1 MVFRLTALHWSE
13 TYLPHTLFPRAD
25 AVTKARLEADELVRL
40 ADNFGW
46 AETELGPIA
55 SWPEALRASVR
66 LMMVSDVPMV
76 MLAGARDGVL
86 IYNTGYAK
94 FAGDRHPS
102 IFGKPALEA
111 WPEVADFNRE
121 VMRRGFQGESWY
133 LADQE
138 LVLNRTGRF
147 EPLWVNLNYS
157 PVLDETGTP
166 LGVVVLVV
174 ETTARVRA
182 EMALAKSQEKLNMA
196 LTASGMV
203 GTWDW
208 DVTADVVTA
217 DERLARLYAIDPSEA
232 ERGFPISTF
241 LASIHPDDRE
251 KAQAE
256 LQAAVAS
263 RGQARF
269 EVRLLQPDGSI
280 RWVAASG
287 AVSSPKGLRFPGIV
301 VDITEQRLIAERL
314 AESEARFRTLS
325 DAMPQM
331 VWSTRPDGFHDY
343 YNARWYEFT
352 GVPAG
357 STDGEG
363 WNGMFHPD
371 DQERAWSIWRMSL
384 ASGEPYRIEYRLRHH
399 SGDYRW
405 VLGQALPVRNAAGEI
420 VRWIGTC
427 TDIHEGRLAAE
438 EREIIAQEL
447 SHRIKNI
454 FAVIGGLVS
463 LAARQHPEATA
474 FADRLRS
481 RILAL
486 GRAHDFVRPHSRASQ
501 PRSNPSSLKALVLEL
516 LDPYQD
522 ADQSRVTFSGDDAII
537 DEGAATPLAL
547 LFHELAT
554 NAAKYGALSRPEGHI
569 EIATASSG
577 DAFSLRWHERGGPAV
592 AEGTQ
597 GFGSRLIKLSVEGQ
611 LRGTMQRAWT
621 PEGLDIELVIP
632 LDALRRRADLKPSTE
647 PKADQKA

>member
-1 MVFRLTALHWSE
+1 M
-13 TYLPHTLFPRAD
+13 PHTLFPRAD
-25 AVTKARLEADELVRL
+25 AATKARLEADELVRL

-55 SWPEALRASVR
+55 TWPEALRASVR

-76 MLAGARDGVL
+76 MLAGERDGVL
-86 IYNTGYAK
+86 IYNSGYAQ
-94 FAGDRHPS
+94 FAGDRHPQ
-102 IFGKPALEA
+102 IFGKPVLEA
-111 WPEVADFNRE
+111 WPEIADFNRE
-121 VMRRGFQGESWY
+121 VMRRGFLGESWY
-133 LADQE
+133 VADQE

-147 EPLWVNLNYS
+147 EPLWLNLNYS
-157 PVLDETGTP
+157 PVLDESGTP

-208 DVTADVVTA
+208 DVGADLVTA
-217 DERLARLYAIDPSEA
+217 DKRFARLYCLDADEA
-232 ERGFPISTF
+232 ERGFPMSTF
-241 LASIHPDDRE
+241 LAAIHPDDRE
-251 KAQAE
+251 RAQAE

-269 EVRLLQPDGSI
+269 EFRLLQSDGSI

-301 VDITEQRLIAERL
+301 VDITEERLTAERL

-331 VWSTRPDGFHDY
+331 VWSTLPDGFHDY

-352 GVPAG
+352 GVPVG

-363 WNGMFHPD
+363 WNGMFHPE
-371 DQERAWSIWRMSL
+371 DQERAWSVWRMSL
-384 ASGEPYRIEYRLRHH
+384 ATGEPYRIEYRLRHH
-399 SGDYRW
+399 SGAYRW

-420 VRWIGTC
+420 IRWIGTC

-522 ADQSRVTFSGDDAII
+522 ADQSRVTFAGDDATI

-554 NAAKYGALSRPEGHI
+554 NAAKYGALSRPEGRI
-569 EIATASSG
+569 EIAATVSG
-577 DAFSLRWHERGGPAV
+577 ESYSLHWHERGGPAV

-611 LRGTMQRAWT
+611 LRGTLQRNWT
-621 PEGLDIELVIP
+621 PEGLDIDLVVP
-632 LDALRRRADLKPSTE
+632 LDALRRRADLKPSPE

>member
-1 MVFRLTALHWSE
+1 M
-13 TYLPHTLFPRAD
+13 PHTLFPRAD
-25 AVTKARLEADELVRL
+25 AATKARLEADELVRL

-55 SWPEALRASVR
+55 TWPEALRASVR

-76 MLAGARDGVL
+76 MLAGERDGVL
-86 IYNTGYAK
+86 IYNSGYAQ
-94 FAGDRHPS
+94 FAGDRHPL

-111 WPEVADFNRE
+111 WPEIADFNRE
-121 VMRRGFQGESWY
+121 VMRRGFLGESWY
-133 LADQE
+133 VADQE

-147 EPLWVNLNYS
+147 EPLWLNLNYS
-157 PVLDETGTP
+157 PVLDESGTP

-208 DVTADVVTA
+208 DVGADLVTA
-217 DERLARLYAIDPSEA
+217 DERFARLYCLAPDEA
-232 ERGFPISTF
+232 ERGFPMSTF
-241 LASIHPDDRE
+241 LAAIHPDDRE
-251 KAQAE
+251 RAQTE
-256 LQAAVAS
+256 LQAAVAT

-269 EVRLLQPDGSI
+269 EFRLLQSDGSI

-301 VDITEQRLIAERL
+301 VDITEQRLTAERL

-331 VWSTRPDGFHDY
+331 VWSTLPDGFHDY

-352 GVPAG
+352 GVPVG

-363 WNGMFHPD
+363 WNGMFHPE
-371 DQERAWSIWRMSL
+371 DQERAWSVWRMSL
-384 ASGEPYRIEYRLRHH
+384 ATGEPYRIEYRLRHH
-399 SGDYRW
+399 SGAYRW
-405 VLGQALPVRNAAGEI
+405 VLGQALPVRNATGEI
-420 VRWIGTC
+420 IRWIGTC

-522 ADQSRVTFSGDDAII
+522 ADQSRVTFSGDDATI

-554 NAAKYGALSRPEGHI
+554 NAAKYGALSRPEGRI
-569 EIATASSG
+569 EIAASSFG
-577 DAFSLRWHERGGPAV
+577 ENYSLHWHERGGPAV

-611 LRGTMQRAWT
+611 LRGTLQRNWT
-621 PEGLDIELVIP
+621 PEGLDIDLVVP
-632 LDALRRRADLKPSTE
+632 LDALKRRADLRPSPE

>member
-1 MVFRLTALHWSE
+1 M
-13 TYLPHTLFPRAD
+13 PHTLFPRAD
-25 AVTKARLEADELVRL
+25 AATKARLEADEMVRL
-40 ADNFGW
+40 ADNFSW
-46 AETELGPIA
+46 DQTELGPI
-55 SWPEALRASVR
+55 SIWPEALRASVR

-76 MLAGARDGVL
+76 MLAGAHEGVL
-86 IYNTGYAK
+86 IYNSGYAQ
-94 FAGDRHPS
+94 FAGDRHPE
-102 IFGKPALEA
+102 IFGRPVLEA
-111 WPEVADFNRE
+111 WPEIADFNRE
-121 VMRRGFQGESWY
+121 VMRRGFLGESWY

-147 EPLWVNLNYS
+147 EPVWLNLNYS
-157 PVLDETGTP
+157 PVLDETGTA

-208 DVTADVVTA
+208 DVGADLVTA
-217 DERLARLYAIDPSEA
+217 DERFARLYAIAPADA
-232 ERGFPISTF
+232 ERGFPMSTF

-251 KAQAE
+251 RAQTE
-256 LQAAVAS
+256 LQTAVAS

-269 EVRLLQPDGSI
+269 EFRLLQPDGSI

-301 VDITEQRLIAERL
+301 VDITEQRLTAERL

-357 STDGEG
+357 STDGGG
-363 WNGMFHPD
+363 WSGMFHPE
-371 DQERAWSIWRMSL
+371 DQERAWSAWRMSL
-384 ASGEPYRIEYRLRHH
+384 ATGEPYRIEYRLRHH
-399 SGDYRW
+399 SGSYRW
-405 VLGQALPVRNAAGEI
+405 VLGQALPVHNAAGEI
-420 VRWIGTC
+420 IRWIGTC
-427 TDIHEGRLAAE
+427 TDIHEARLAAE

-463 LAARQHPEATA
+463 LAARQHPEAMA

-501 PRSNPSSLKALVLEL
+501 PRSNPTSLKELVLEL

-522 ADQSRVTFSGDDAII
+522 SEQSRVTFSGDDAII

-554 NAAKYGALSRPEGHI
+554 NAAKYGALSRPEGRI
-569 EIATASSG
+569 EITSSSSG
-577 DAFSLRWHERGGPAV
+577 ENYNLRWHERGGPAV

-611 LRGTMQRAWT
+611 LRGTFERTWT
-621 PEGLDIELVIP
+621 SEGLDIDLVVP
-632 LDALRRRADLKPSTE
+632 LDALRRRADLRPSPE
-647 PKADQKA
+647 PLAGQKA